1 TIPLVILA
9 IFLFL
14 LDIVYRR
21 LNLDLWT
28 YINKINLKINKNH
41 TNKKVKRAVIERDVK
56 INEKQDSI
64 KTDNKENTQVK
75 HQKRAEK
82 NKKDK
87 TEILDTSAL
96 LKNKNKR

>member
-1 TIPLVILA
+1 M
-9 IFLFL
+9 
-14 LDIVYRR
+14 DIVYRR

-75 HQKRAEK
+75 HQKRTEK